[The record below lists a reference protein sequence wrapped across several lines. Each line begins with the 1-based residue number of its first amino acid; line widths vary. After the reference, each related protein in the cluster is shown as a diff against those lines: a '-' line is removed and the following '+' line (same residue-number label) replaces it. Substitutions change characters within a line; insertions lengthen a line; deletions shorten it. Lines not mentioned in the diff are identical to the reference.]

1 MKITKQYKDGSQK
14 VVIDP
19 MEKMA
24 VVMGLVH
31 DYLMQMSP
39 IGMASWIGAILDEWG
54 ENLKLDRK
62 EIEAMLDTI
71 KEVMVEVHN
80 EAEKED

>member
-24 VVMGLVH
+24 VVMGLYGPLLKVH
-31 DYLMQMSP
+31 KQFP
-39 IGMASWIGAILDEWG
+39 
-54 ENLKLDRK
+54 NK
-62 EIEAMLDTI
+62 
-71 KEVMVEVHN
+71 
-80 EAEKED
+80 